1 MRIIGDYKIML
12 QKHITHYN
20 LRSYFLTFNLL
31 SEIEFYF
38 SICKNRISSCFSK
51 VKSKVKFLLKLLK
64 IAIPIS
70 QGGADKYFFKAFKN

>member
-1 MRIIGDYKIML
+1 MIIKLCSKNILPTIIYEVI
-12 QKHITHYN
+12 
-20 LRSYFLTFNLL
+20 FLTFNLL

-38 SICKNRISSCFSK
+38 LICKNGISSCFSK